1 VAVVE
6 ASRYDTWR
14 AGETL
19 SPGYQE
25 ILRGLGSS
33 FGSGRTE
40 SSATLA
46 VWGGPETYDN
56 LFLFALRGNGWHVD
70 CASFDARLC
79 DSARNAGAETKRW
92 FYSQEQQWPMSP
104 FWQRRVNGDHSKWQN
119 ERN

>member
-33 FGSGRTE
+33 FG
-40 SSATLA
+40 
-46 VWGGPETYDN
+46 
-56 LFLFALRGNGWHVD
+56 
-70 CASFDARLC
+70 
-79 DSARNAGAETKRW
+79 
-92 FYSQEQQWPMSP
+92 
-104 FWQRRVNGDHSKWQN
+104 
-119 ERN
+119 